1 MLPIIAMHYF
11 SCSYPESIPHLGCGQ
26 ISPILSA
33 PKKPIISRQSLRKW
47 VSPTYTHTHPLP
59 VTGSSCVRISRIP
72 CLRSRKDRM
81 PVALEAT
88 NGLQRQGEPEEFLE
102 EEELHF
108 VEGKLLSE
116 LSTWGIGG
124 PAKYF
129 VELHTEPQL
138 LTALRTLQMF
148 SNMWRSL
155 WLMEDEG
162 YFRELNSH
170 SATANHPF
178 RVCRTLQL
186 L

>member
-1 MLPIIAMHYF
+1 
-11 SCSYPESIPHLGCGQ
+11 
-26 ISPILSA
+26 
-33 PKKPIISRQSLRKW
+33 
-47 VSPTYTHTHPLP
+47 
-59 VTGSSCVRISRIP
+59 
-72 CLRSRKDRM
+72 M

-138 LTALRTLQMF
+138 LTALRYSLIFFKTLNNGFLLTELMYFLIFFKILDHGFF
-148 SNMWRSL
+148 S
-155 WLMEDEG
+155 
-162 YFRELNSH
+162 
-170 SATANHPF
+170 
-178 RVCRTLQL
+178 L
-186 L
+186 LLFLYVIEKQYSFQ